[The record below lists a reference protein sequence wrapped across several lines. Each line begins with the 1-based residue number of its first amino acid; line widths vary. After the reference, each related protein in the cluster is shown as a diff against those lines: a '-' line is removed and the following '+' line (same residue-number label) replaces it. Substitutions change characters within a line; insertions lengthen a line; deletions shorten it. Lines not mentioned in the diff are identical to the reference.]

1 MFRYC
6 KIFRNFFLNQVAV
19 FMQTI
24 DNMSVKQRIYA
35 FIKYKSISVKK
46 FEELCEL
53 SNGYISSMRKG
64 FGTDKLNNV
73 LNVFPELNREWL
85 LYGEGEMLLKSEP
98 EAGQKNVLAK
108 KTNEVYLLPVSAQAG
123 SLNDF
128 VTSVKIDECEKIT
141 SPVKGID
148 FAMSVTGDSMAPE
161 YPNGSQILVKKIDE
175 KAFIEWG
182 KVYVLDTCNG
192 SVIKEIHKGDNENE
206 VKCVSLNQNPK
217 FSPFTVNM
225 SDIYGMYKV
234 VMCMSL
240 K

>member
-1 MFRYC
+1 MEST
-6 KIFRNFFLNQVAV
+6 INQRL
-19 FMQTI
+19 
-24 DNMSVKQRIYA
+24 KY
-35 FIKYKSISVKK
+35 FIKFKRLSVRE
-46 FEELCEL
+46 FERTCGL
-53 SNGYISSMRKG
+53 SNGYVSGIKYSILP
-64 FGTDKLNNV
+64 DKLSNISLRFPDLNTGWLLTGDGNM
-73 LNVFPELNREWL
+73 LNVSGDTVSDSYNSVP
-85 LYGEGEMLLKSEP
+85 
-98 EAGQKNVLAK
+98 
-108 KTNEVYLLPVSAQAG
+108 LLPVSAQGG

-148 FAMSVTGDSMAPE
+148 FAMPVTGDSMAPE

-192 SVIKEIHKGDNENE
+192 SVIKEIHKGDNDNE
-206 VKCVSLNQNPK
+206 VKCVSLNPNPK

>member
-1 MFRYC
+1 MDIAHRLRQVIEYK
-6 KIFRNFFLNQVAV
+6 KITPYEISLNTGVSQA
-19 FMQTI
+19 TL
-24 DNMSVKQRIYA
+24 SRI
-35 FIKYKSISVKK
+35 
-46 FEELCEL
+46 
-53 SNGYISSMRKG
+53 
-64 FGTDKLNNV
+64 LNNSTSKPSSKTINCIAEYLQISKDWLLRGDGAM
-73 LNVFPELNREWL
+73 LNVSGDTVSDSYNTVP
-85 LYGEGEMLLKSEP
+85 
-98 EAGQKNVLAK
+98 
-108 KTNEVYLLPVSAQAG
+108 LLPVSAQGG

-148 FAMSVTGDSMAPE
+148 FAMPVTGDSMAPE

-192 SVIKEIHKGDNENE
+192 SVIKEIHKGDNDNE
-206 VKCVSLNQNPK
+206 VKCVSLNPNPK

>member
-1 MFRYC
+1 MCVKDR
-6 KIFRNFFLNQVAV
+6 V
-19 FMQTI
+19 FE
-24 DNMSVKQRIYA
+24 
-35 FIKYKSISVKK
+35 FIKYKNITVSQ
-46 FEELCEL
+46 FEKMCNL
-53 SNGYISSMRKG
+53 SNGYVSSMRRG
-64 FGTDKLNNV
+64 FGYNKLSNV
-73 LNVFPELNREWL
+73 LNVFPDLNRDWL
-85 LYGEGEMLLKSEP
+85 LYGDGAML
-98 EAGQKNVLAK
+98 NVSGD
-108 KTNEVYLLPVSAQAG
+108 TVSDSYNIVPLLPVSAQGG

-148 FAMSVTGDSMAPE
+148 FAMPVTGDSMAPE

-192 SVIKEIHKGDNENE
+192 SVIKEIHKGDNDNE
-206 VKCVSLNQNPK
+206 VKCVSLNPNPK